1 MGCVYPATI
10 DDVPGRA
17 RELGSVES
25 ARGNRGRP
33 YSRERETPR
42 YYARDRRD
50 RTSRDT
56 STPSRRR
63 DVSRDPRDGSLVRI
77 RAGARAVTSARPAPG
92 EAVTRVTVETRP
104 GKTRDALSSEVF
116 SFADAVE
123 DDRET
128 GSSDD
133 RETGSSDDRETRCDR
148 ETASDDRRRSSD
160 DRRRSSDRTSPPS
173 SSGVTPEELSSAVRE
188 MLTRAGAPPRWTRR
202 RCSRRTSVSA
212 TDCPPPS
219 PRPRARRRTVRRV
232 RGGGRCVSRVF
243 TVPSRKRQRSDPV
256 VALDGHTYERR
267 AIEQW
272 FSQGRLTS
280 PVTNLRLPATT
291 LVPNHALKS
300 AADAMEDPALARG
313 RPRESDDGDG
323 ERDGERD
330 GTHRWRVDVRRV
342 CRHASGHRVL

>member
-1 MGCVYPATI
+1 MEI
-10 DDVPGRA
+10 
-17 RELGSVES
+17 
-25 ARGNRGRP
+25 
-33 YSRERETPR
+33 
-42 YYARDRRD
+42 
-50 RTSRDT
+50 
-56 STPSRRR
+56 
-63 DVSRDPRDGSLVRI
+63 
-77 RAGARAVTSARPAPG
+77 
-92 EAVTRVTVETRP
+92 RP

-133 RETGSSDDRETRCDR
+133 RRRSSDDPRRS
-148 ETASDDRRRSSD
+148 SDDRRRSSD

-188 MLTRAGAPPRWTRR
+188 MLTRAGAPPTLDQTAMLAAHERLRDR
-202 RCSRRTSVSA
+202 LSAAVAAAAGAEKDRSDAFAAADAASRA
-212 TDCPPPS
+212 FHCPITQ
-219 PRPRARRRTVRRV
+219 ARM
-232 RGGGRCVSRVF
+232 
-243 TVPSRKRQRSDPV
+243 SDPV

-300 AADAMEDPALARG
+300 AADAMEDSVLGADAPS
-313 RPRESDDGDG
+313 RE
-323 ERDGERD
+323 R
-330 GTHRWRVDVRRV
+330 
-342 CRHASGHRVL
+342 